1 MAEQEKIREL
11 DLSNKE
17 DRKYLKNLIKDK
29 IKSERPHQNAYDSYR
44 AMKKGAKDYDLVI
57 MSDGTVR
64 NKRVQMN
71 EAGKPKS
78 SITESV
84 APVKKDTDDVVKEL
98 AKYKVSVTYEE
109 PKAKSE
115 GKPAAK
121 QESKSN
127 PKPESKSSSKSAA
140 PSKSTKSDTSSKST
154 KKSDTGKEKAS
165 KQSNRQ
171 TSEKPNAAPSYYAD
185 EEDDYFI
192 TNERAKKY
200 NIEHI
205 QDDLYTLNGVPYI
218 KGNGGFGR
226 ANDKYYEEKLSEIEQ
241 AKIDSITAANG
252 GYYAAINLPEISVE
266 GTRNVTPT
274 DRAYARAYKNQHLG
288 ESKGS
293 SYKQTPLLTRLR
305 NWWNSEEEPSVQE
318 APVAKQEYYF
328 APIPNAQ
335 PVVPQHSKA
344 YERQF
349 RIQHAGEK
357 GQTRREEKN
366 NSEKDRNLLDFVWR
380 VLNLS
385 SAPSYKKG
393 GILKARLGAVSP
405 TPSIGIPSGSKPV
418 NTSYGVPPRKL
429 ASSFGNN
436 PHFYPSSF
444 KKDMQMNNYYR
455 QIYEKAGLKSFD
467 EVKKLQRM
475 LGVKDDGYIGE
486 QTMNALKQYQFIGD
500 DGKIRGTFDESG
512 GFLPEYNKNGNS
524 VILYDNGVVYV
535 PNTRQ
540 YGNFKAMN
548 GKLTTSGWGNRPNPY
563 YAQGGVLKAQQGASI
578 QTKNSNTPTLDAIM
592 NNPQL
597 AETFLAALSQQLG
610 KEITLED
617 LATAA
622 ANPELGPQL
631 EAIAQQMMKQQ
642 AKHGAK
648 LNYIAR
654 LRNKCPEGQELV
666 YYAKGGKICSACM
679 GKKLEQ
685 GGKPKYMKDFEARQA
700 KKGCKL
706 KK

>member
-1 MAEQEKIREL
+1 MAEQGKIREL

-29 IKSERPHQNAYDSYR
+29 IKSERPHQNAYASYK

-71 EAGKPKS
+71 EAISEAGKPKS

-84 APVKKDTDDVVKEL
+84 APVKSKDTDDMTKEL

-115 GKPAAK
+115 GKPAAN
-121 QESKSN
+121 QEKKSN
-127 PKPESKSSSKSAA
+127 PKPESKQNPKPATSTKPAA
-140 PSKSTKSDTSSKST
+140 PSKSTKSDTSNKQP
-154 KKSDTGKEKAS
+154 KKSDAGEEKAS
-165 KQSNRQ
+165 KQSSKS
-171 TSEKPNAAPSYYAD
+171 TSTKSNDDPSVFGYIS
-185 EEDDYFI
+185 EES
-192 TNERAKKY
+192 AGKY
-200 NIEHI
+200 NIEFI
-205 QDDLYTLNGVPYI
+205 YDNLYTLNGIPFY
-218 KGNGGFGR
+218 KDPNGFHKVDT
-226 ANDKYYEEKLSEIEQ
+226 NSHYYKDLISRKEQ
-241 AKIDSITAANG
+241 AEAAVND
-252 GYYAAINLPEISVE
+252 GYYATISLPEVAVT
-266 GTRNVTPT
+266 GTRGVTPT
-274 DRAYARAYKNQHLG
+274 DRAYARAYSNQHLG
-288 ESKGS
+288 ESRGN
-293 SYKQTPLLTRLR
+293 SYRQTPLMTRLR
-305 NWWNSEEEPSVQE
+305 NWWNAEEEPSVQE
-318 APVAKQEYYF
+318 TPVATQEYYF

-349 RIQHAGEK
+349 RTQHVGEK
-357 GQTRREEKN
+357 GQTRREEK
-366 NSEKDRNLLDFVWR
+366 KDSKKDGNLLDFVWR

-393 GILKARLGAVSP
+393 GILK
-405 TPSIGIPSGSKPV
+405 T
-418 NTSYGVPPRKL
+418 
-429 ASSFGNN
+429 
-436 PHFYPSSF
+436 
-444 KKDMQMNNYYR
+444 MNN
-455 QIYEKAGLKSFD
+455 KF
-467 EVKKLQRM
+467 
-475 LGVKDDGYIGE
+475 
-486 QTMNALKQYQFIGD
+486 
-500 DGKIRGTFDESG
+500 
-512 GFLPEYNKNGNS
+512 
-524 VILYDNGVVYV
+524 
-535 PNTRQ
+535 
-540 YGNFKAMN
+540 
-548 GKLTTSGWGNRPNPY
+548 TTSGWGNRPSPY
-563 YAQGGVLKAQQGASI
+563 YAQGGVLKAQQGAPI

-648 LNYIAR
+648 LNYIAK
-654 LRNKCPEGQELV
+654 LRNRCPEGQELV
-666 YYAKGGKICSACM
+666 YYAKGGRICSACM